1 MMGNLI
7 DKCILDGERLEDG
20 ILERSLGPA
29 PYEAAARTRAL
40 FELRLLCE

>member
-7 DKCILDGERLEDG
+7 DKCILDGERLEYG

-29 PYEAAARTRAL
+29 QYEEAARTRAL